1 MTDKKWWQRAVFYQI
16 YPRSFADGNG
26 DGIGDFTGMIEKVD
40 YLHWLGVDAV
50 WLSPHFPSPQVD
62 WGYDVSDYYGVAP
75 EYGTMEQFMQFM
87 EELHRRDMRLVLDLV
102 LNHTSDQH
110 SWFLESRSSRDNP
123 KRDWYIWKPPRNGG
137 VPNDWFS
144 TFGGPAWT
152 FDPLTGEY
160 YYHFFFAGQPD
171 LNWKNPEVKQAM
183 FDVVRYWLG
192 LGVDGF
198 RLDAVGTIF
207 ERENYPDHATGD
219 TLDGLYRDA
228 RRAKTTK
235 EQRLVNR
242 RWLRMFR
249 HQVDMPEVHDLMR
262 ELRCVVN
269 EFPDKVLIGETE
281 DLRFYGNGEDEL
293 HLNFN
298 FPLMRTNRLTPHWVR
313 KNQRQRLSGLP
324 AGAWPCNTL
333 NNHDSGRMKSQFGDG
348 KHDDQIAR
356 VNLALLLTL
365 KGTPFLYNGEEIG
378 MVNHNGLKVED
389 FRDPLSLRAYQLEI
403 ELLGSP
409 AHEAEVFASEY
420 GRDKCRTPLHWSNS
434 PNAGFCPAEV
444 KPWLPVHP
452 NYADGVNVE
461 EQRENPDSLLNYYR
475 RLLQLRKELPALIEG
490 EYQPLDESHPA
501 VFSFLRCTAQQTCLI
516 ALNMKPHRARV
527 NLPENIKNLRCVF
540 STHRNEDLPRGNNL
554 TLQPFEVWIGVTDLA

>member
-1 MTDKKWWQRAVFYQI
+1 MTEKKWWQRAVFYQI

-137 VPNDWFS
+137 LPNDWFS

-183 FDVVRYWLG
+183 FDVVRYWLR

-219 TLDGLYRDA
+219 TLDDLYRDA

-313 KNQRQRLSGLP
+313 KNQRERLSALP
-324 AGAWPCNTL
+324 DGAWPCNTL
-333 NNHDSGRMKSQFGDG
+333 NNHDAGRMKSQFGDG

-409 AHEAEVFASEY
+409 AHEAEVFASDY

-461 EQRENPDSLLNYYR
+461 EQKKNPDSLLNYYH

-501 VFSFLRCTAQQTCLI
+501 VFSFLRYTAQQTCLI
-516 ALNMKPHRARV
+516 ALNMKSHRARV

-540 STHRNEDLPRGNNL
+540 STHRSEDLPRGNNL
-554 TLQPFEVWIGVTDLA
+554 TLQPFEVWIGVTDMA